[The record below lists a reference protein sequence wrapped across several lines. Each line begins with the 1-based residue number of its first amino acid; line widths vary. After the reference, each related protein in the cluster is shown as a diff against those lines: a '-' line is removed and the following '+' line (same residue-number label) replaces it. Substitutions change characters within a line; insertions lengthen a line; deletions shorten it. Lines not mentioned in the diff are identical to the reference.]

1 VCCQCVFTGKKEQP
15 KPNQIG
21 SNNFLKEINKYKK
34 TALSFSGLVSQK
46 SDGFV
51 LLRLTGF
58 DDDSTL
64 NNVKP
69 WQSFSA
75 KIRAK
80 NTAPARQA

>member
-1 VCCQCVFTGKKEQP
+1 VCCQCVFVGAEEQP
-15 KPNQIG
+15 KTNQVG
-21 SNNFLKEINKYKK
+21 GVHFFNEINEHKK

-64 NNVKP
+64 NNGKP

-75 KIRAK
+75 KIPAK